1 MFVFLHA
8 TPILTFFTQCF
19 GGTSVFSS
27 HLACG
32 RLLLLADATKR
43 RAHKERERE
52 RKREERERERDERRS
67 TMDGTFTGSI
77 VATGLR
83 APPNARGPRL
93 NQRPR
98 TTMMTT
104 PATAANR
111 PAAADHGDDE
121 ETGIV
126 PSTEL
131 AEGGG
136 GEVAFR
142 FRTSFDT
149 HVHPLSQ
156 PNFAPGAS
164 AKTESA
170 WHATKPTELN
180 TKSYGNFLKV
190 SPTKHVVSYVGI
202 GRHANDV
209 GAIQSD
215 YPVPTNQLI
224 YYFELKVLDAGRSG
238 CIAIGFTDSLAKL
251 SRQPGW
257 EANSYGYHG
266 DDGHKF
272 HSCGRGEEYG
282 PTFTTGDVIGAG
294 IHLGKAQIF
303 FTKNGKVRHAS
314 IPFFILSMPAR
325 YTSACDRLHSHPN
338 AIVRRNRNLLL
349 PLPRCASSSSSL
361 YSIFSHN

>member
-1 MFVFLHA
+1 
-8 TPILTFFTQCF
+8 
-19 GGTSVFSS
+19 
-27 HLACG
+27 
-32 RLLLLADATKR
+32 
-43 RAHKERERE
+43 
-52 RKREERERERDERRS
+52 
-67 TMDGTFTGSI
+67 
-77 VATGLR
+77 
-83 APPNARGPRL
+83 
-93 NQRPR
+93 
-98 TTMMTT
+98 MMTT

-180 TKSYGNFLKV
+180 TKTYGNFLKV

-303 FTKNGKVRHAS
+303 FTKNGKVRFH
-314 IPFFILSMPAR
+314 
-325 YTSACDRLHSHPN
+325 
-338 AIVRRNRNLLL
+338 
-349 PLPRCASSSSSL
+349 
-361 YSIFSHN
+361 SIFHSLHACPTYIRMRSPTLTSERDRSTKSQFAVATPSLRIILFFSIQHILTQLRTRD